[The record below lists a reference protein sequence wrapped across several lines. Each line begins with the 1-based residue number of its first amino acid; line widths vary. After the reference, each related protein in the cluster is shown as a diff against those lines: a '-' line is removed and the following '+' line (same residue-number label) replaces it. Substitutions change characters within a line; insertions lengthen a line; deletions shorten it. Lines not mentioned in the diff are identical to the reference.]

1 MKKRN
6 IKDESNNKE
15 LDMNTEM
22 AIFESYEIR
31 RVYDETSETWWFS
44 VVDIVRVLTQQ
55 PDYQTAR
62 KYWNKLKERLT
73 KEGSQS
79 VTNCHRLKLT
89 AADGKNY
96 MTDVA
101 NAETLLRLIQSVP
114 SPKAEP
120 IKLWL
125 AKVGYERM
133 QEMADP
139 ARSLERARETWKKH
153 GRSEKWIQQRMTGQE
168 TRNKLTDYWSN
179 HDIKQ
184 GEEFA
189 ILTNIIHQEWAGIS
203 VKSHK
208 RLKGLQDHNLRD
220 HMSEAEL
227 IFTALAE
234 LSTRQIAESADATG
248 MKQNKTAAKA
258 GGGIAK
264 KARLELE
271 SKTGKKVVTAES
283 YLPPTAKKPLKKKK

>member
-1 MKKRN
+1 MQQ
-6 IKDESNNKE
+6 
-15 LDMNTEM
+15 LP
-22 AIFESYEIR
+22 AQFEDHAIR
-31 RVYDETSETWWFS
+31 RVYDEDTETWWFS
-44 VVDIVRVLTQQ
+44 VVDIIQVLTQQ

-62 KYWNKLKERLT
+62 KYWNKLKERLG

-79 VTNCHRLKLT
+79 VTDCHRLKLP

-96 MTDVA
+96 LTDVA
-101 NAETLLRLIQSVP
+101 TAETLLRLVQSVP

-139 ARSLERARETWKKH
+139 ALSLDRARETWQKH

-168 TRNKLTDYWSN
+168 TRNKLTDYWAN

-189 ILTNIIHQEWAGIS
+189 ILTNIIHQEWSGVS
-203 VKSHK
+203 VKAHK
-208 RLKGLQDHNLRD
+208 GMKGLKSQNLRD

-234 LSTRQIAESADATG
+234 LSTRQIAESVQATG
-248 MKQNKTAAKA
+248 MVENTSAAKT
-258 GGGIAK
+258 GGRLAQR
-264 KARLELE
+264 ARLELE
-271 SKTGKKVVTAES
+271 GRTRKKVVSGENF
-283 YLPPTAKKPLKKKK
+283 LPPPQSRRLKKK